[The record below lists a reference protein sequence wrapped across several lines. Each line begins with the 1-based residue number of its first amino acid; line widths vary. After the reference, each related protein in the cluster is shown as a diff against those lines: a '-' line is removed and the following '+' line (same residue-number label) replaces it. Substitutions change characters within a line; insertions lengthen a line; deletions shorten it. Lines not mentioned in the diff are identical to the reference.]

1 MLTQTLEKL
10 ILCGKASYNTFVVGG
25 SQKYILNVKN
35 DHYIIITN
43 ISYQSALNIELPY
56 IGDNDF
62 TVDFEQLKPLFRDTL
77 TTQLKVFSNKSNN
90 TFLFRN
96 NFDIINLP
104 KLGEDPINGRYLLQP
119 KGTTSIDTYL
129 VHESAVSFTFSN
141 AGTIYDGTSG
151 PTPSASI
158 GFPPPFDYG
167 KDGQTGK
174 LTVRLE
180 SKDAISGDYG
190 MLPIGEYAKDG
201 GVNPLK
207 DNLEF
212 IFPVDKDHRPKNI
225 DSPIQYPI
233 VNVQYVEIKGRITD
247 IEATL

>member
-1 MLTQTLEKL
+1 MLTPTLEKL

-43 ISYQSALNIELPY
+43 ISYQSALNIELPFLRE
-56 IGDNDF
+56 NDF
-62 TVDFEQLKPLFRDTL
+62 TVTFNELAPLFRDTL

-96 NFDIINLP
+96 NFDVINIP

-141 AGTIYDGTSG
+141 AGSIFDGNTG
-151 PTPSASI
+151 TTPASSI

-167 KDGQTGK
+167 KDGQAAADS
-174 LTVRLE
+174 VRLQ
-180 SKDAISGDYG
+180 SKDNISGDYG
-190 MLPIGEYAKDG
+190 MLPVGEYAKDG
-201 GVNPLK
+201 GINPIT

-212 IFPVDKDHRPKNI
+212 IFPVDKDHKPKNI
-225 DSPIQYPI
+225 DSAIQYPI